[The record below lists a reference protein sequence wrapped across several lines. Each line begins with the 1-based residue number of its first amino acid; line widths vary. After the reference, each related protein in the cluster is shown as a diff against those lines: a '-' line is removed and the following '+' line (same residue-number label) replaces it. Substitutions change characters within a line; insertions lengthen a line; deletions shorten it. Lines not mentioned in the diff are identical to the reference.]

1 MGQILRFCT
10 LLIPNLLLIPSKEK
24 GKYSLGCMLRKKN
37 SFDDQLAAFATD
49 TESQTLKY
57 KGKNNGQKISVILLH
72 EFLFIYISHSISTL
86 YMLQLCVQIASLYE
100 LVG

>member
-1 MGQILRFCT
+1 MRRNADFFLMGQILRFCT

-57 KGKNNGQKISVILLH
+57 CTRAKIMARR
-72 EFLFIYISHSISTL
+72 F
-86 YMLQLCVQIASLYE
+86 Q
-100 LVG
+100 